1 MGRRQAPEVNAG
13 SMADI
18 AFLLLIFF
26 LVTSE
31 MSKEA
36 GMFQLLPEKTTDSTP
51 PKKINERN
59 IINVLA
65 RENNELMFGGE
76 SVSLNQIK
84 VLIKERIL
92 NEGNNSNWP
101 ENKVADLNK
110 IKERIAINRKNLEET
125 TIEKQVSSERKLR
138 KAQLRLKAFE
148 LFGNDFK
155 TSEHVI
161 NLQATQG
168 ADYQTY
174 ISLKDEL
181 KQAYTELRSELAKKK
196 LGRSWN
202 DLNLEEKGMLKM
214 VYKENISE
222 APVVQ

>member
-65 RENNELMFGGE
+65 RENNELMFSGE

-84 VLIKERIL
+84 GLIKERIL
-92 NEGNNSNWP
+92 
-101 ENKVADLNK
+101 
-110 IKERIAINRKNLEET
+110 
-125 TIEKQVSSERKLR
+125 QMC
-138 KAQLRLKAFE
+138 
-148 LFGNDFK
+148 
-155 TSEHVI
+155 VI
-161 NLQATQG
+161 
-168 ADYQTY
+168 Y
-174 ISLKDEL
+174 
-181 KQAYTELRSELAKKK
+181 
-196 LGRSWN
+196 
-202 DLNLEEKGMLKM
+202 
-214 VYKENISE
+214 
-222 APVVQ
+222 